1 MNNNNRIEIKI
12 AKTEDGSISVNTKM
26 AEDATED
33 EAVQLLLD
41 FIGSVVPGEK
51 VTF

>member
-1 MNNNNRIEIKI
+1 MDDNRIEIMI
-12 AKTEDGSISVNTKM
+12 SKTNDGSISVNTKL
-26 AEDATED
+26 AEDATEN

-41 FIGSVVPGEK
+41 FIGSVMPEEK